1 MFNSTVAKNWSR
13 FEQFHGLLFTFAL
26 ADVADIEPLFLSKQ
40 QTTEE
45 AAQEATKV
53 HVELDTESK
62 GARIGLEFFYK
73 LKYVERASDFL
84 LGRKSPLMKADERR
98 PELGGTYAHP
108 DFSSVIKL
116 ITALITDDELLQK
129 YPLSEIE
136 KQMILHHDLLKTMLG
151 SATAS
156 KQFG

>member
-1 MFNSTVAKNWSR
+1 MAKNWSR
-13 FEQFHGLLFTFAL
+13 FEQFHDLLFTFAL
-26 ADVADIEPLFLSKQ
+26 ADVADVEPLFLSKQ

-45 AAQEATKV
+45 AAQEAKT
-53 HVELDTESK
+53 LDTESK

>member
-1 MFNSTVAKNWSR
+1 MAKNWSR

-45 AAQEATKV
+45 AAQEAKT
-53 HVELDTESK
+53 LDTESK